1 MIRQVGDI
9 VYTLTQKQVKNINLR
24 VRRDGTVCV
33 SAHRRVSLTAIDA
46 FVSEKAAWIE
56 TARRRAAEREAP
68 ESELSDAACLALF
81 EAVSDR
87 IYPAFAVYLPHK
99 PQIRVKKLK
108 SCWGVCHYTK
118 GYITLN
124 SALAMK
130 PPAAVEYVI
139 LHEYVHFLEHDHQ
152 KGFHTWMARLMPDYK
167 ERRKLLRT

>member
-9 VYTLTQKQVKNINLR
+9 DYTLTQKPVKNINLR

-33 SAHRRVSLTAIDA
+33 SANRRVPLTAVDA
-46 FVSEKAAWIE
+46 FVREKAAWIE
-56 TARRRAAEREAP
+56 AARRRAAEREAP
-68 ESELSDAACLALF
+68 ESALSEAACLALF

-87 IYPAFAVYLPHK
+87 IYPAFAAYLPHK

-124 SALAMK
+124 SALAAK

-152 KGFHTWMARLMPDYK
+152 KGFHAWMARLMPDYK